1 MEKIVLPPV
10 LAAATDKVIKCTK
23 KPTANWTEKK
33 PQRHRDWMGCHKM
46 RATKIGG
53 RKRD

>member
-23 KPTANWTEKK
+23 PTANWTEKK
-33 PQRHRDWMGCHKM
+33 PQRRRDWMRCHKM